1 MAGLDPAIHA
11 VAIGLGSLVSDCR
24 AVTAWITRSS
34 RVMTARGW
42 DT

>member
-11 VAIGLGSLVSDCR
+11 VAIDLGSR
-24 AVTAWITRSS
+24 YGAVMAWITRSS